1 MNRDH
6 QIRRAFGALARQ
18 PLFAALIIVLLG
30 APAAPAAPAP
40 AEQRAFEAA
49 GRAFHDGFY
58 DRAEREL
65 ADFVGKHPQSDLL
78 PDAVLLWAQARI
90 QLKQFESAAALLTSY
105 QVSAG
110 RLLDQYRFWLGEC
123 QFQLGEIAAAAD
135 TFARLA
141 ADFPKSSR
149 RFESAYREALARFT
163 QKEYPRAAALLTN
176 AGAVFVQESLKA
188 PNHEFAVRGQLL
200 LAEALIAQKQF
211 KPAEQRLQALA
222 GRTLPPDLA
231 WQRQYW
237 LTRAQFEDGRPQQ
250 ALESVRQLG
259 ALATNTASRVHLA
272 ESMSLQGAIYQQLNQ
287 YDLAIQS
294 HERNLAEG
302 TPPDRQRTAHLKII
316 ELAIAQNNIT
326 QAVARLEGFLQRYPQ
341 DPAHDLTRL
350 TLGELRLKEY
360 FAAREAVPAGS
371 APATNLLALAGA
383 QFERVIADF
392 PQSPLIGKAWLN
404 RGLILWEE
412 GKFAESQAAFT
423 AAALHLPV
431 SDDQAIA
438 RFKLAD
444 AQFRQ
449 KDYAGAISNYQFVV
463 ENYTALPRVKSTLFD
478 QALYQ
483 IVRAAIETGD
493 LPAASGA
500 LTKILAWYPDSFF
513 SDRSL
518 LLVGQALNRSGR
530 PADARQTFVDFL
542 RRFPAS
548 PLAAEAHLAIART
561 YVQEQDWV
569 AAIGKLDDWVGRFGG
584 HPARAQAEFDRAWV
598 NYQAGRVN
606 VALGLFTNFVTQFPS
621 NALAPLA
628 QNAVADHYLRA
639 GDFPNAE
646 RNYQLVYQNT
656 NWPPSEL
663 TWQARMMAGRAAL
676 ARQGYKD
683 ASQYFTDLIN
693 ALLADTNSPPDLL
706 AEAWL
711 KLGDAITEGSQFDA
725 AKPLDSRWGEAIK
738 AFTRITQMP
747 TNRFTPLAWGR
758 IGDCH
763 FQLAKELPD
772 RYTNAMAAYQIVM
785 TSPLADVPTRSQ
797 AEWKLAG
804 VLEKIAATRPPAEQ
818 PALFQTARDHYL
830 NVVYGTNLRE
840 GERPDPFWVERAGLA
855 AARLLESLQ
864 QWESAVQLYQRLH
877 EQLAALRP
885 SLEKRIERAREQAA
899 AVRN

>member
-1 MNRDH
+1 M
-6 QIRRAFGALARQ
+6 LAQQ
-18 PLFAALIIVLLG
+18 PLLAALLILLLG
-30 APAAPAAPAP
+30 AGSVFAAPAP

-49 GRAFHDGFY
+49 GRAFNDGFY

-90 QLKQFESAAALLTSY
+90 QLKQFASAATLLNSY

-123 QFQLGEIAAAAD
+123 QFQLGEIAAAAG
-135 TFARLA
+135 TFARLTV
-141 ADFPKSSR
+141 DFPKSTR

-163 QKEYPRAAALLTN
+163 LKEYERTAQLLTN
-176 AGAVFVQESLKA
+176 SEAVFVQESLKA
-188 PNHEFAVRGQLL
+188 PDSEFAVRGQLL
-200 LAEALIAQKQF
+200 LAEALIAQQKF

-222 GRTLPPDLA
+222 GRTLPPGLA

-259 ALATNTASRVHLA
+259 ALATNAVSRALVA

-287 YDLAIQS
+287 YELAIQS
-294 HERNLAEG
+294 HEKNLAEG
-302 TPPDRQRTAHLKII
+302 TPPDRQRLAHLKII
-316 ELAIAQNNIT
+316 ELAIAQNNVT
-326 QAVARLEGFLQRYPQ
+326 QAVARLEGFLQHYPQ

-350 TLGELRLKEY
+350 TLGEMRLKEY
-360 FAAREAVPAGS
+360 FATREATPAGS
-371 APATNLLALAGA
+371 APATNLPGQASA

-392 PQSPLIGKAWLN
+392 PQSPLVGKAWLN

-412 GKFAESQAAFT
+412 GKFAESQAAF
-423 AAALHLPV
+423 ASAALRLPV

-449 KDYAGAISNYQFVV
+449 KDYTGAISNYQFVV

-483 IVRAAIETGD
+483 TVRAAIETGD
-493 LPAASGA
+493 LAAASGA
-500 LTKILAWYPDSFF
+500 LTRILAWYPESFF

-530 PADARQTFVDFL
+530 PADARQAFVDFL
-542 RRFPAS
+542 RRFPTS
-548 PLAAEAHLAIART
+548 PLAPEVHLAIART

-569 AAIGKLDDWVGRFGG
+569 AAIGKLDDWVNRFGG

-598 NYQAGRVN
+598 NYQAGRQT
-606 VALGLFTNFVTQFPS
+606 VALGLFTNFVAQFPS

-683 ASQYFTDLIN
+683 ANQYFTDLIN

-725 AKPLDSRWGEAIK
+725 VKPLDSRWGEAIK

-747 TNRFTPLAWGR
+747 TNHFTALAWGR

-772 RYTNAMAAYQIVM
+772 RYTNAIAAYQLVM
-785 TSPLADVPTRSQ
+785 AAPLADVAARSQ

-804 VLEKIAATRPPAEQ
+804 VFEKIAAARPLAEQ
-818 PALFQTARDHYL
+818 PGLLQTARDHYL
-830 NVVYGTNLRE
+830 NIVYGTNLRE

-864 QWESAVQLYQRLH
+864 QWDNAVQLYQRLH
-877 EQLAALRP
+877 DQLAALRP
-885 SLEKRIERAREQAA
+885 SLEKRIEKAREQADA
-899 AVRN
+899 SARK